1 MVGRLTRK
9 GIVMLLGVMIFLT
22 SFSVV
27 FAADP
32 GGAATLA
39 DDSSAPVN
47 YVWVLVA
54 GALVFLMQAGFAF
67 LGAGLIRSKNTV
79 NYMTK
84 SFMDFAM
91 AALAFWAFGF
101 ALMFGGSAV
110 ASGLEGGD
118 ALVGFVG
125 LSGFFLTSEAYSV
138 DTALLWAFQMMFAGT
153 AATIVAGAVAER
165 MKITAYLAYAFL
177 IVAIIYPIYGHWVW
191 GGGWLST
198 MATPT
203 VDFAGS
209 GVVHAIGGLAALA
222 GAIMVGPRIGRFNAD
237 GSANEIP
244 GHNTGYVV
252 IGTFILFFGWF
263 VFNAGSTLAATELRI
278 SVIFV
283 NTLLAGAA
291 GSVAAIYLGF
301 VMSGKMDIGKGAN
314 GALAGLVAVTAPCAW
329 VAPWAAVV
337 IGVIGALVMLG
348 ATSLL
353 LKFKIDDVVGAFPV
367 HGATGIW
374 GVLAVG
380 ILADGTYGNYTT
392 DAPYI
397 TGLLYGDAAQLLSQ
411 LISAGAV
418 IVWGF
423 GGALVVFTIIKFTIG
438 LRASR
443 EEELEGL
450 DVPEHGTA
458 AYPAEPSLPS
468 A

>member
-1 MVGRLTRK
+1 MLRRLSRK
-9 GIVMLLGVMIFLT
+9 SLVVVLGVMIFLT
-22 SFSVV
+22 SFSVAL
-27 FAADP
+27 AADP
-32 GGAATLA
+32 GGAATLEE
-39 DDSSAPVN
+39 DPSAPVN
-47 YVWVLVA
+47 YAWVLVC
-54 GALVFLMQAGFAF
+54 GALVFFMQAGFAF
-67 LGAGLIRSKNTV
+67 LGAGLIRAKNTV
-79 NYMTK
+79 NYLTK

-91 AALAFWAFGF
+91 ASLSFWAFGF
-101 ALMFGGSAV
+101 ALMFGGSLAG
-110 ASGLEGGD
+110 GLFGGD
-118 ALVGFVG
+118 
-125 LSGFFLTSEAYSV
+125 GFFLVGDAYDV

-165 MKITAYLAYAFL
+165 MKVTAYLAYAFL

-191 GGGWLST
+191 GGGWLS
-198 MATPT
+198 AFDTPA

-244 GHNTGYVV
+244 GHNMVYVV

-263 VFNAGSTLAATELRI
+263 GFNTGSTLAATELRI
-278 SVIFV
+278 SVIFT

-291 GSVAAIYLGF
+291 GAVTAMYYGF
-301 VMSGKMDIGKGAN
+301 VRTGKVDIGKSTN
-314 GALAGLVAVTAPCAW
+314 GALAGLVAITAPCAW

-337 IGVIGALVMLG
+337 IGLLGAFVMLG
-348 ATSLL
+348 ATNLL
-353 LKFKIDDVVGAFPV
+353 LKFKVDDVVGAFPV

-380 ILADGTYGNYTT
+380 IFADGTYGNYTT

-397 TGLLYGDAAQLLSQ
+397 TGLIYGDATQLLSQ

-423 GGALVVFTIIKFTIG
+423 GGALVVFTLIKYTMG

-450 DVPEHGTA
+450 DVPEHGTS
-458 AYPAEPSLPS
+458 AYPADTTAGAS

>member
-1 MVGRLTRK
+1 MLRHLSRK
-9 GIVMLLGVMIFLT
+9 GLVMLLGTMIFLT
-22 SFSVV
+22 SFGVAL
-27 FAADP
+27 AADP

-39 DDSSAPVN
+39 DDPTAPVN
-47 YVWVLVA
+47 FAWVLVA
-54 GALVFLMQAGFAF
+54 GALVFFMQAGFAF

-79 NYMTK
+79 NYLTK

-91 AALAFWAFGF
+91 ASLSFWAFGF
-101 ALMFGGSAV
+101 ALMFGGSIAG
-110 ASGLEGGD
+110 GLLGSD
-118 ALVGFVG
+118 
-125 LSGFFLTSEAYSV
+125 GFFLINDAYDV
-138 DTALLWAFQMMFAGT
+138 NTILLWAFQMMFAGT

-191 GGGWLST
+191 GGGWLSA
-198 MATPT
+198 MDTPA

-237 GSANEIP
+237 GTANEIP
-244 GHNTGYVV
+244 GHNMVYVV

-263 VFNAGSTLAATELRI
+263 GFNAGSTLAATELRI
-278 SVIFV
+278 SVVFA

-291 GSVAAIYLGF
+291 GAVTAMYYGF
-301 VMSGKMDIGKGAN
+301 VRTGKADIGKSTN
-314 GALAGLVAVTAPCAW
+314 GALAGLVAITAPCAW

-337 IGVIGALVMLG
+337 IGIIGAFVMLG
-348 ATSLL
+348 ATNVL
-353 LKFKIDDVVGAFPV
+353 LKFKVDDVVGAFPV

-374 GVLAVG
+374 GVLSVG
-380 ILADGTYGNYTT
+380 IFADGTYGNYTT
-392 DAPYI
+392 DSPYI
-397 TGLLYGDAAQLLSQ
+397 TGLIYGETAQFISQ
-411 LISAGAV
+411 LISVGAV
-418 IVWGF
+418 IIWGF
-423 GGALVVFTIIKFTIG
+423 GGALIVFALIKYTIG

-450 DVPEHGTA
+450 DISEHGIS
-458 AYPAEPSLPS
+458 AYPAEVALPT

>member
-1 MVGRLTRK
+1 MLGRLSRK
-9 GIVMLLGVMIFLT
+9 SVVVVLGVMIFLT
-22 SFSVV
+22 SFSVAL
-27 FAADP
+27 AADP
-32 GGAATLA
+32 GGAATLEA
-39 DDSSAPVN
+39 DSSAPVN
-47 YVWVLVA
+47 YAWVLLC
-54 GALVFLMQAGFAF
+54 GALVFFMQAGFAF
-67 LGAGLIRSKNTV
+67 LGAGLIRAKNTV
-79 NYMTK
+79 NYLTK

-91 AALAFWAFGF
+91 ASLSFWAFGF
-101 ALMFGGSAV
+101 ALMFGGSMAG
-110 ASGLEGGD
+110 GLFGGD
-118 ALVGFVG
+118 
-125 LSGFFLTSEAYSV
+125 GFFLAGDAYDV
-138 DTALLWAFQMMFAGT
+138 GTALTWAFQMMFAGT

-165 MKITAYLAYAFL
+165 MKVTAYLAYAFL

-191 GGGWLST
+191 GGGWLS
-198 MATPT
+198 ALDTPA

-244 GHNTGYVV
+244 GHNMVYVV

-263 VFNAGSTLAATELRI
+263 GFNTGSTLAATELRI
-278 SVIFV
+278 SIIFT

-291 GSVAAIYLGF
+291 GAVTAMYYGF
-301 VMSGKMDIGKGAN
+301 VRTGKVDIGKSAN
-314 GALAGLVAVTAPCAW
+314 GALAGLVAITAPCAW

-337 IGVIGALVMLG
+337 IGLLGAFVMLG
-348 ATSLL
+348 ATNLL
-353 LKFKIDDVVGAFPV
+353 LKFKVDDVVGAFPV
-367 HGATGIW
+367 HGATGVW

-380 ILADGTYGNYTT
+380 IFADGTYGNYTT

-397 TGLLYGDAAQLLSQ
+397 TGLLYGDATQLLSQ
-411 LISAGAV
+411 LISVGAV
-418 IVWGF
+418 IVWGL
-423 GGALVVFTIIKFTIG
+423 GGALVVFALIKYTIG

-458 AYPAEPSLPS
+458 AYPVDTTAGAS